1 MPKRGLPCH
10 NCISLPI
17 CKGLFIDAKKEVE
30 NDKAPALTTTLAI
43 NKMKDRCSTIK
54 NYLNVAAVSSFRRR
68 DKYYNYFSNISR
80 RK

>member
-1 MPKRGLPCH
+1 
-10 NCISLPI
+10 LPI

-54 NYLNVAAVSSFRRR
+54 NYINVTAVSSFRKRER
-68 DKYYNYFSNISR
+68 FYNYFSNISR